1 MVSNLIEMFMG
12 SSGKELA
19 TLATSLLGENA
30 ENTSS
35 SITKLIPVV
44 LGGMAQK
51 AATSTGAADL
61 FKMVTSPSI
70 DAGIAGNL
78 ANVLSGDLQNNPLV
92 KSGLGLAASLFGADK
107 ANGLMSSLASVTGIS
122 PSSSNSLVGM
132 VMPLV
137 FGGIK
142 HLVNDK
148 SLDANGLS
156 NLLLGQKEYLQKAD
170 IDRGL
175 LNSIGVPSSAALLD
189 KLPASLD
196 AGKAAV
202 AGVAGAA
209 TAATAT
215 ATATSGSL
223 MKWLPWL
230 AAGLVA
236 LALWNIFSG
245 KKPAETPPVAVTP
258 PAVAVTFEY
267 PGKVY
272 FPVGS
277 KDLDD
282 AAKAVIA
289 SVGQAIQK
297 DATKLSIT
305 GYTDKTGDEKVNE
318 DLAKNRAMAVK
329 DALIAAGVK
338 EDAIEMKKPEFITG
352 AVDDKEARRVD
363 INRN

>member
-1 MVSNLIEMFMG
+1 MVPNLIEMFT
-12 SSGKELA
+12 STSGKELA
-19 TLATSLLGENA
+19 SLASSVLGENS
-30 ENTSS
+30 ENTTNN
-35 SITKLIPVV
+35 IAKLIPVI

-51 AATSTGAADL
+51 ASTSTGAADL
-61 FKMVTSPSI
+61 LKMVTSPSV

-78 ANVLSGDLQNNPLV
+78 SSIISGDPQNNPIV
-92 KSGLGLAASLFGADK
+92 KSGLGLTSSLFGADK
-107 ANGLMSSLASVTGIS
+107 ANGLMSALASLTGMS
-122 PSSSNSLVGM
+122 PSASNSLVGM

-142 HLVNDK
+142 HIVNDK

-156 NLLLGQKEYLQKAD
+156 SLLLGQKEYLQKAD
-170 IDRGL
+170 LDRGL

-189 KLPASLD
+189 KLPASIE
-196 AGKAAV
+196 AGKAAI
-202 AGVAGAA
+202 AGVATAAA
-209 TAATAT
+209 TTAT
-215 ATATSGSL
+215 ATATSASGSL

-236 LALWNIFSG
+236 FVLWNIFSG
-245 KKPAETPPVAVTP
+245 KKPVEA
-258 PAVAVTFEY
+258 PAVVAMSFTY

-272 FPVGS
+272 FPVGA

-282 AAKAVIA
+282 DAKKIIM
-289 SVGQAIQK
+289 SVSEAIKK
-297 DATKLSIT
+297 DTSKLSIT
-305 GYTDKTGDEKVNE
+305 GYTDKTGDEKANE
-318 DLAKNRAMAVK
+318 ELAKNRAFAVK
-329 DALIAAGVK
+329 DALIATGVK

>member
-1 MVSNLIEMFMG
+1 MVSNLIEMFKG

-19 TLATSLLGENA
+19 TLASGILGENTT
-30 ENTSS
+30 N
-35 SITKLIPVV
+35 SINKLIPVV

-51 AATSTGAADL
+51 ASTATGASDL

-70 DAGIAGNL
+70 DAGVAGNL
-78 ANVLSGDLQNNPLV
+78 SNVLSGDVQNNPLV
-92 KSGLGLAASLFGADK
+92 KSGLGLSASLFGADK
-107 ANGLMSSLASVTGIS
+107 ANGLMSSLASTTGIS

-142 HLVNDK
+142 HIVNDK

-170 IDRGL
+170 LDRGL

-189 KLPASLD
+189 KLPTSIG

-202 AGVAGAA
+202 AGFAAA
-209 TAATAT
+209 TTTSTTT
-215 ATATSGSL
+215 ATATSSSL

-230 AAGLVA
+230 AASLVA

-245 KKPAETPPVAVTP
+245 KRLVETPPAAVAP
-258 PAVAVTFEY
+258 PAVSITFEY

-272 FPVGS
+272 FLVGT

-282 AAKAVIA
+282 DAKKVVA
-289 SVGQAIQK
+289 SVGEAIAK
-297 DATKLSIT
+297 DANKLSIT
-305 GYTDKTGDEKVNE
+305 GYADKTGDEKMNE
-318 DLAKNRAMAVK
+318 ALAKNRAMAVK

-338 EDAIEMKKPEFITG
+338 EDAIEMKKPEFVTG

>member
-19 TLATSLLGENA
+19 TLASGLLGENA
-30 ENTSS
+30 ENTTN

-51 AATSTGAADL
+51 ASTATGASDL

-70 DAGIAGNL
+70 DASVAGNL
-78 ANVLSGDLQNNPLV
+78 SNVLSGDLQNNPLV

-142 HLVNDK
+142 HMVNDK

-156 NLLLGQKEYLQKAD
+156 SLLLGQKEYLQKAD
-170 IDRGL
+170 LDRGL

-189 KLPASLD
+189 KLPTSID

-202 AGVAGAA
+202 AGLAAA
-209 TAATAT
+209 TTTSTTT
-215 ATATSGSL
+215 ATATSSSL

-230 AAGLVA
+230 AASLVA

-245 KKPAETPPVAVTP
+245 KRLVETPPAAVAP
-258 PAVAVTFEY
+258 PAVSITFEY

-272 FPVGS
+272 FLVGT

-282 AAKAVIA
+282 DAKKVVA
-289 SVGQAIQK
+289 SVGEAIAK
-297 DATKLSIT
+297 DANKLSIT
-305 GYTDKTGDEKVNE
+305 GYADKTGDEKMNE
-318 DLAKNRAMAVK
+318 ALAKNRAMAVK

-338 EDAIEMKKPEFITG
+338 EDAIEMKKPEFVTG

>member
-19 TLATSLLGENA
+19 TLASSLLGENA

-35 SITKLIPVV
+35 SISKLIPVV

-51 AATSTGAADL
+51 ASTPTGASDL

-70 DAGIAGNL
+70 DSGIAGNL
-78 ANVLSGDLQNNPLV
+78 SNVLSGDLQNNPLV

-107 ANGLMSSLASVTGIS
+107 ANGLMSSLASLTGIS

-137 FGGIK
+137 FCGIK
-142 HLVNDK
+142 HMVSDK

-156 NLLLGQKEYLQKAD
+156 SLLLGQKEYLQKAD
-170 IDRGL
+170 LDRGL

-202 AGVAGAA
+202 AGVAAAAA
-209 TAATAT
+209 TTAT

-245 KKPAETPPVAVTP
+245 KKPVDT
-258 PAVAVTFEY
+258 PAVVSAPAVSMSFAY

-282 AAKAVIA
+282 DAKNVIA
-289 SVGQAIQK
+289 SVGEAIKK

-305 GYTDKTGDEKVNE
+305 GYADKTGDEKMNE
-318 DLAKNRAMAVK
+318 ELSKNRAMAVR

-338 EDAIEMKKPEFITG
+338 EDAIEMKKPIFMTG
-352 AVDDKEARRVD
+352 ALDDKEARRVD
-363 INRN
+363 INRE

>member
-1 MVSNLIEMFMG
+1 MVSNLIEMFMS

-19 TLATSLLGENA
+19 TLASSLLGENA
-30 ENTSS
+30 ENTTNSL
-35 SITKLIPVV
+35 TKLIPVV

-51 AATSTGAADL
+51 ASTSTGASDL

-70 DAGIAGNL
+70 DSGIAGNL
-78 ANVLSGDLQNNPLV
+78 SNVLSGDLQNNPLV

-107 ANGLMSSLASVTGIS
+107 ANGLMSSLASSTGIS

-142 HLVNDK
+142 HIVNDK

-156 NLLLGQKEYLQKAD
+156 SLLLGQKEYLQKAD
-170 IDRGL
+170 LDRGL

-202 AGVAGAA
+202 AGVAAAA
-209 TAATAT
+209 TTAT
-215 ATATSGSL
+215 ASSSSL

-245 KKPAETPPVAVTP
+245 KKPVDAPAA
-258 PAVAVTFEY
+258 PAVSMNFAY

-272 FPVGS
+272 FPVGA

-282 AAKAVIA
+282 DAKNVIA
-289 SVGQAIQK
+289 SVGEAIKK
-297 DATKLSIT
+297 DANKLSIT
-305 GYTDKTGDEKVNE
+305 GYADKTGDEKMNE
-318 DLAKNRAMAVK
+318 ELAKNRAMAVK

-338 EDAIEMKKPEFITG
+338 EDAIEMRRPIFITG
-352 AVDDKEARRVD
+352 AQDDKEARRVD

>member
-19 TLATSLLGENA
+19 TLASSLLGENA
-30 ENTSS
+30 ENTTT
-35 SITKLIPVV
+35 SITKLIPVI

-51 AATSTGAADL
+51 ASTSTGASDL

-70 DAGIAGNL
+70 DSGIAGNL
-78 ANVLSGDLQNNPLV
+78 SNALSGDLQNNPLV

-142 HLVNDK
+142 HIVNDK

-156 NLLLGQKEYLQKAD
+156 SLLLGQKEYLQKAD
-170 IDRGL
+170 LDRGL

-202 AGVAGAA
+202 ASVAAAA
-209 TAATAT
+209 TTAT
-215 ATATSGSL
+215 ATAANGSM

-236 LALWNIFSG
+236 LALWNIFSN
-245 KKPAETPPVAVTP
+245 KKPVDA
-258 PAVAVTFEY
+258 PAVVATPAASMSFAY

-272 FPVGS
+272 FPVGA
-277 KDLDD
+277 KDLDED
-282 AAKAVIA
+282 AKKVIA
-289 SVGQAIQK
+289 SVGEAIK
-297 DATKLSIT
+297 IEANKLSIT
-305 GYTDKTGDEKVNE
+305 GYTDKTGDEKMNE
-318 DLAKNRAMAVK
+318 ELAKNRALAVK

-338 EDAIEMKKPEFITG
+338 EDAIEMKKPEFVTG

>member
-19 TLATSLLGENA
+19 TLASGLLAENA
-30 ENTSS
+30 ENTTN
-35 SITKLIPVV
+35 SINKLIPVV

-51 AATSTGAADL
+51 ASTSTGASDL
-61 FKMVTSPSI
+61 FKMVTSPNI
-70 DAGIAGNL
+70 DAGVAGNL
-78 ANVLSGDLQNNPLV
+78 SNILSGDLQNNPLV
-92 KSGLGLAASLFGADK
+92 KSGLGLAAILFGADK
-107 ANGLMSSLASVTGIS
+107 ANGLMSSLASTTGIS

-142 HLVNDK
+142 HIVNDK

-156 NLLLGQKEYLQKAD
+156 SLLLGQKEYLQKAD
-170 IDRGL
+170 LDRGL

-189 KLPASLD
+189 KLPTSID

-202 AGVAGAA
+202 AGVAAA
-209 TAATAT
+209 TTTAT
-215 ATATSGSL
+215 ATATSSSL

-245 KKPAETPPVAVTP
+245 KKPVETPAAAVAP
-258 PAVAVTFEY
+258 PAVSITYEY

-272 FPVGS
+272 FPVGT

-282 AAKAVIA
+282 EAKKVIA
-289 SVGQAIQK
+289 SVGEAIAK
-297 DATKLSIT
+297 DANKLSIT
-305 GYTDKTGDEKVNE
+305 GYADKTGDEKMNE
-318 DLAKNRAMAVK
+318 ELAKNRAMAVK

-338 EDAIEMKKPEFITG
+338 EDAIEMKKPEFVTG
-352 AVDDKEARRVD
+352 AADDKEARRVD

>member
-19 TLATSLLGENA
+19 TLASSLLGENA
-30 ENTSS
+30 ENTTN

-51 AATSTGAADL
+51 ASTSTGASDL

-70 DAGIAGNL
+70 DSGIAGNL
-78 ANVLSGDLQNNPLV
+78 SNVLSGDLQNNPLV

-107 ANGLMSSLASVTGIS
+107 ANGLMSSLASSTGIS

-142 HLVNDK
+142 HMVNDK
-148 SLDANGLS
+148 SLDAKGLS
-156 NLLLGQKEYLQKAD
+156 SLLLGQKEYLQKAD
-170 IDRGL
+170 LDRGL

-202 AGVAGAA
+202 AGVAAAA
-209 TAATAT
+209 TTAT

-245 KKPAETPPVAVTP
+245 KKPVDAPAAVSA
-258 PAVAVTFEY
+258 PAVSMNFAY
-267 PGKVY
+267 PGKIY
-272 FPVGS
+272 FPVGA

-282 AAKAVIA
+282 DAKNIIA
-289 SVGQAIQK
+289 SVGEAIKK
-297 DATKLSIT
+297 DANKLSIT
-305 GYTDKTGDEKVNE
+305 GYADKTGDEKMNE
-318 DLAKNRAMAVK
+318 ELAKNRAMAVK

-338 EDAIEMKKPEFITG
+338 EDAIEMRRPIFITG
-352 AVDDKEARRVD
+352 AQDDKEARRVD

>member
-1 MVSNLIEMFMG
+1 MVSNLIEMFMS

-19 TLATSLLGENA
+19 TLASSLLGENA
-30 ENTSS
+30 ENTTNSL
-35 SITKLIPVV
+35 TKLIPVV

-51 AATSTGAADL
+51 ASTSTGASDL

-70 DAGIAGNL
+70 DSGIAGNL
-78 ANVLSGDLQNNPLV
+78 SNVLSGDLQNNPLV

-107 ANGLMSSLASVTGIS
+107 ANGLMSSLASSTGIS

-142 HLVNDK
+142 HMVNDK

-156 NLLLGQKEYLQKAD
+156 SLLLGQKEYLQKAD
-170 IDRGL
+170 LDRGL

-196 AGKAAV
+196 AGKTAV
-202 AGVAGAA
+202 AGVAAAA
-209 TAATAT
+209 TT

-245 KKPAETPPVAVTP
+245 KKPVDA
-258 PAVAVTFEY
+258 PAAPTVSMNFAY

-272 FPVGS
+272 FPVGA

-282 AAKAVIA
+282 DAKNVIA
-289 SVGQAIQK
+289 SIGEAIKK
-297 DATKLSIT
+297 DANKLSIT
-305 GYTDKTGDEKVNE
+305 GYADKTGDEKMNE
-318 DLAKNRAMAVK
+318 ELAKNRAMAVK

-338 EDAIEMKKPEFITG
+338 EDAIEMRRPIFITG
-352 AVDDKEARRVD
+352 AQDDKEARRVD
-363 INRN
+363 INRE

>member
-19 TLATSLLGENA
+19 TLASGLLGENA
-30 ENTSS
+30 ENTTN

-51 AATSTGAADL
+51 ASTATGASDL

-70 DAGIAGNL
+70 DASVAGNL
-78 ANVLSGDLQNNPLV
+78 SNVLSGDLQNNPLV

-142 HLVNDK
+142 HMVNDK

-156 NLLLGQKEYLQKAD
+156 SLLLGQKEYLQKAD
-170 IDRGL
+170 LDRGL

-202 AGVAGAA
+202 AGVA
-209 TAATAT
+209 AATAT
-215 ATATSGSL
+215 ATPATATSGSL

-245 KKPAETPPVAVTP
+245 KKPVETPPVALTP
-258 PAVAVTFEY
+258 PAVAITFEY

-272 FPVGS
+272 FPVGT

-282 AAKAVIA
+282 EAKKVIA
-289 SVGQAIQK
+289 SVGEAIAK
-297 DATKLSIT
+297 DANKLSIT
-305 GYTDKTGDEKVNE
+305 GYTDKTGDEKMNAE
-318 DLAKNRAMAVK
+318 LAKNRAMAVK

-338 EDAIEMKKPEFITG
+338 EDAIEMKKPEFVTG
-352 AVDDKEARRVD
+352 AADDKEARRVD

>member
-19 TLATSLLGENA
+19 TLASSLLGENA

-35 SITKLIPVV
+35 SISKLIPVV

-51 AATSTGAADL
+51 ASTPTGASDL

-70 DAGIAGNL
+70 DSGIAGNL
-78 ANVLSGDLQNNPLV
+78 SNVLSGDLQNNPLV

-107 ANGLMSSLASVTGIS
+107 ANGLMSSLASLTGIS

-142 HLVNDK
+142 HMVSDK

-156 NLLLGQKEYLQKAD
+156 SLLLGQKEYLQKAD
-170 IDRGL
+170 LDRGL

-202 AGVAGAA
+202 AGVAAAAA
-209 TAATAT
+209 TTAT

-245 KKPAETPPVAVTP
+245 KKPVDT
-258 PAVAVTFEY
+258 PAVVSAPAVSMSFAY

-282 AAKAVIA
+282 DAKNVIA
-289 SVGQAIQK
+289 SVGEAIKK

-305 GYTDKTGDEKVNE
+305 GYADKTGDEKMNE
-318 DLAKNRAMAVK
+318 ELSKNRAMAVR

-338 EDAIEMKKPEFITG
+338 EDAIEMKKPIFMTG
-352 AVDDKEARRVD
+352 ALDDKEARRVD
-363 INRN
+363 INRE

>member
-19 TLATSLLGENA
+19 TLASSLLGENA
-30 ENTSS
+30 ENTTT
-35 SITKLIPVV
+35 SITKLIPVI

-51 AATSTGAADL
+51 ASTPRGASDL

-70 DAGIAGNL
+70 DSGIAGNL
-78 ANVLSGDLQNNPLV
+78 SNILSGDLQNNPLV

-142 HLVNDK
+142 HMVNDK

-156 NLLLGQKEYLQKAD
+156 SLLLGQKEYLQKAD
-170 IDRGL
+170 LDRGL

-196 AGKAAV
+196 AGKATV
-202 AGVAGAA
+202 AGVAAAA
-209 TAATAT
+209 TTAT
-215 ATATSGSL
+215 ATTASSGSL

-236 LALWNIFSG
+236 LAIWNIFSS
-245 KKPAETPPVAVTP
+245 KKPVETPAVVATP
-258 PAVAVTFEY
+258 AASMSFTY

-272 FPVGS
+272 FPVGA
-277 KDLDD
+277 KDLDED
-282 AAKAVIA
+282 AKKIIVSI
-289 SVGQAIQK
+289 GDAIKK
-297 DATKLSIT
+297 DANKLSIT
-305 GYTDKTGDEKVNE
+305 GYADKTGDDKMNE
-318 DLAKNRAMAVK
+318 ELAKNRAMAVK
-329 DALIAAGVK
+329 DALIAVGVK
-338 EDAIEMKKPEFITG
+338 EDAIEMRRPIFITG
-352 AVDDKEARRVD
+352 AQDDKEARRVD
-363 INRN
+363 INRE

>member
-19 TLATSLLGENA
+19 TLASSLLGENA
-30 ENTSS
+30 ENTTT
-35 SITKLIPVV
+35 SITKLIPVI

-51 AATSTGAADL
+51 ASTSTGASDL

-70 DAGIAGNL
+70 DSGIAGNL
-78 ANVLSGDLQNNPLV
+78 SNVLSGDLQNNPLV

-107 ANGLMSSLASVTGIS
+107 ANGLMSSLASSTGIS

-142 HLVNDK
+142 HIVNDK

-156 NLLLGQKEYLQKAD
+156 SLLLGQKEYLQKAD
-170 IDRGL
+170 LDRGL

-202 AGVAGAA
+202 AGVAAAAA
-209 TAATAT
+209 TT

-245 KKPAETPPVAVTP
+245 KKSVDT
-258 PAVAVTFEY
+258 PAVVSAPAVSMNFAY

-272 FPVGS
+272 FPVGA

-282 AAKAVIA
+282 DAKNVIA
-289 SVGQAIQK
+289 SVGEAIKK
-297 DATKLSIT
+297 DANKLSIT
-305 GYTDKTGDEKVNE
+305 GYADKTGDEKMNE
-318 DLAKNRAMAVK
+318 ELAKNRAMAVK

-338 EDAIEMKKPEFITG
+338 EDAIEMRRPIFITG
-352 AVDDKEARRVD
+352 AQDDKEARRVD

>member
-19 TLATSLLGENA
+19 TLASSLLGENA
-30 ENTSS
+30 ENTTN

-51 AATSTGAADL
+51 ACTSTGASDL

-70 DAGIAGNL
+70 DSGIAGNL
-78 ANVLSGDLQNNPLV
+78 SNVLSGDLQNNPLV

-107 ANGLMSSLASVTGIS
+107 ANGLMSSLASSTGIS

-142 HLVNDK
+142 HMVNDK
-148 SLDANGLS
+148 SLDAKGLS
-156 NLLLGQKEYLQKAD
+156 SLLLGQKEYLQKAD
-170 IDRGL
+170 LDRGL

-202 AGVAGAA
+202 AGVAAAA
-209 TAATAT
+209 TT

-245 KKPAETPPVAVTP
+245 KKPVDAPAAVSA
-258 PAVAVTFEY
+258 PAVSMNFAY

-272 FPVGS
+272 FPVGA

-282 AAKAVIA
+282 DAKNVIA
-289 SVGQAIQK
+289 SVGEAIKK
-297 DATKLSIT
+297 DANKLSIT
-305 GYTDKTGDEKVNE
+305 GYADKTGDEKMNE
-318 DLAKNRAMAVK
+318 ELAKNRAMAVK

-338 EDAIEMKKPEFITG
+338 EDAIEMRRPIFITG
-352 AVDDKEARRVD
+352 AQDDKEARRVD

>member
-19 TLATSLLGENA
+19 TLASGLLGENA
-30 ENTSS
+30 ENTTN

-51 AATSTGAADL
+51 ASTATGASDL

-70 DAGIAGNL
+70 DASVAGNL
-78 ANVLSGDLQNNPLV
+78 SNVLSGDLQNNPLV

-142 HLVNDK
+142 HVVNDK

-156 NLLLGQKEYLQKAD
+156 SLLLGQKEYLQKAD
-170 IDRGL
+170 LDCGL

-202 AGVAGAA
+202 AGVAAAA
-209 TAATAT
+209 TTAT
-215 ATATSGSL
+215 ATTTSGSL

-245 KKPAETPPVAVTP
+245 KKPAQTSAVVSAPSVSMSFT
-258 PAVAVTFEY
+258 Y

-272 FPVGS
+272 FPVGA

-282 AAKAVIA
+282 DAKKVIA
-289 SVGQAIQK
+289 SIGEAVK
-297 DATKLSIT
+297 TDANKLSIT
-305 GYTDKTGDEKVNE
+305 GYTDKTGDEKINE
-318 DLAKNRAMAVK
+318 ELSKNRALAVK

-338 EDAIEMKKPEFITG
+338 EDAIEMRKPIFMTG
-352 AVDDKEARRVD
+352 ALDDKEARRVD

>member
-1 MVSNLIEMFMG
+1 MVSNLMEMLMG

-19 TLATSLLGENA
+19 SLASSALGENSQ
-30 ENTSS
+30 NTTN
-35 SITKLIPVV
+35 SIAKLIPVI

-51 AATSTGAADL
+51 ASTTTGASDL
-61 FKMVTSPSI
+61 FKMVTSPSV

-78 ANVLSGDLQNNPLV
+78 SSVLSGDLQNNPLV
-92 KSGLGLAASLFGADK
+92 KSGLGLTSSLFGADK
-107 ANGLMSSLASVTGIS
+107 ANGLMSALASLTGMS

-132 VMPLV
+132 VVPLV

-142 HLVNDK
+142 HIVNDK

-156 NLLLGQKEYLQKAD
+156 SLLLGQKEYLQKAD
-170 IDRGL
+170 LDRGL

-196 AGKAAV
+196 AAKTAI

-209 TAATAT
+209 TTAAATGTAT
-215 ATATSGSL
+215 ASSASGSL

-236 LALWNIFSG
+236 FVLWNIFSG
-245 KKPAETPPVAVTP
+245 KKPVEA
-258 PAVAVTFEY
+258 PAVVAMSFTY

-272 FPVGS
+272 FPVGV

-282 AAKAVIA
+282 DAKKIIM
-289 SVGQAIQK
+289 SVGEAIKK
-297 DATKLSIT
+297 DTTKLSIT
-305 GYTDKTGDEKVNE
+305 GYTDKTGDEKANE
-318 DLAKNRAMAVK
+318 ELAKNRAFAVK

-338 EDAIEMKKPEFITG
+338 EDTIEMKKPEFVTG
-352 AVDDKEARRVD
+352 ALDDKEARRVD